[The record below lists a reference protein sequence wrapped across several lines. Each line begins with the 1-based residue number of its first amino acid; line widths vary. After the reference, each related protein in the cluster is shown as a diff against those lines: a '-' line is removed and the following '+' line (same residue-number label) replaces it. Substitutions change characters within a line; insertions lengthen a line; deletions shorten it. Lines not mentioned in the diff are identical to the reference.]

1 MKVECKPKEI
11 KKSLKKS
18 LLTFTESFIDNN
30 PTVKLLKFMTEEN
43 GKSRNYEIEM
53 KNLVSS

>member
-11 KKSLKKS
+11 KKSLKKN

-53 KNLVSS
+53 KNLMSS

>member
-1 MKVECKPKEI
+1 MKGEYKPKEI

-18 LLTFTESFIDNN
+18 LLTFIESFIDNN
-30 PTVKLLKFMTEEN
+30 LTVKLLKFMTEEN

-53 KNLVSS
+53 KNLMSS

>member
-1 MKVECKPKEI
+1 MKGECKPKEI

-43 GKSRNYEIEM
+43 GKSRNYKIEM
-53 KNLVSS
+53 KNLMSS

>member
-1 MKVECKPKEI
+1 MKGECKPKEI

-53 KNLVSS
+53 KNLMSS

>member
-1 MKVECKPKEI
+1 MKSECKPKGI

-53 KNLVSS
+53 KNLMSS

>member
-53 KNLVSS
+53 KNLMSS